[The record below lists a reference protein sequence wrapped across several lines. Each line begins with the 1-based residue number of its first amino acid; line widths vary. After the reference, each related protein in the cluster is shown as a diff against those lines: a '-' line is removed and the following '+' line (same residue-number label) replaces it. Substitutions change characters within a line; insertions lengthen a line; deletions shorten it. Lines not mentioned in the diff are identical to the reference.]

1 MVLRIISVFFC
12 LWVYSVARGVARD
25 VWQTELLNVPEMENT
40 PKAQVFLYCTGIGKF
55 FRSRTIIKVPLY
67 TFETERYFFWFRLN
81 IKSVGHDGLIRN
93 FAIGNF

>member
-1 MVLRIISVFFC
+1 MVFKNHLSFFC

-55 FRSRTIIKVPLY
+55 FRSRTIINVPLY
-67 TFETERYFFWFRLN
+67 T
-81 IKSVGHDGLIRN
+81 V
-93 FAIGNF
+93 